1 MNMIDWGKIISVVSE
16 QWTMNIVLTQ
26 KFGGKLIKMDFWT
39 SETSALRMY
48 GKMKVIEGDEW
59 CSIFCVKVLNY

>member
-1 MNMIDWGKIISVVSE
+1 
-16 QWTMNIVLTQ
+16 MNIVLTQ

-39 SETSALRMY
+39 YETSALRMY
-48 GKMKVIEGDEW
+48 GKMKVIEGDKW

>member
-1 MNMIDWGKIISVVSE
+1 
-16 QWTMNIVLTQ
+16 MNIVLTQ
-26 KFGGKLIKMDFWT
+26 KFGGKLIKMGFWT
-39 SETSALRMY
+39 YETSALRMY